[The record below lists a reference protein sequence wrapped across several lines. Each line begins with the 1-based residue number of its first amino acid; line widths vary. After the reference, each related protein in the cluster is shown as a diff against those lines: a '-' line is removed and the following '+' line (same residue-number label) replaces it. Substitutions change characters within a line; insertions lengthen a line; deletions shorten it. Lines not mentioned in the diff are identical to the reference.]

1 LAPKKERNSLIFSHL
16 YKNPNLMFE
25 IKKIKVLSDTITPF
39 EELKAPKQ
47 IVEQN
52 QIVKKEKNP
61 LMSQSTLIIQKK

>member
-1 LAPKKERNSLIFSHL
+1 
-16 YKNPNLMFE
+16 MFE